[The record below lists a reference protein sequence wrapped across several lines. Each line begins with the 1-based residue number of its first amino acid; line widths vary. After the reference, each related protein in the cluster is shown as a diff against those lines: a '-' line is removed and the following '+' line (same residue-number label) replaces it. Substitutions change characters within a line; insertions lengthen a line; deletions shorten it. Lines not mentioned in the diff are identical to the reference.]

1 MDKGREKT
9 KIWQADQDVDIEDL
23 TFIIPIIISVVLLS
37 VFLLRKY
44 IRWTVQCPSNN
55 RLDGKTVII
64 TGANTGIGKAT
75 ATELAKRGAKVILA
89 CRDRKKGDAVARMI
103 KIKTKN
109 DEIYSYHL
117 DLSSLVA
124 IKEFVDDF
132 TAREPFLH
140 ILINNAAWMGPKG
153 TTEDGY
159 ERAFGVNY
167 LGHFYLTYLLHDR
180 LKRCAPSRVINV
192 ISDSYDKATLNF
204 EDMAMMKYDIYKA
217 YGRSKLAMVLFTV
230 EATRRWMSS
239 QVLFY
244 GAHPGMVCTDL
255 LRNWPGVTG
264 NILQA
269 VSRILFKSPE
279 DGCQTIVYCA
289 VANEIRAQAGK
300 FLENCQLMKIKKIA
314 RDKDVANKLWEVSL
328 HLCKLPS
335 ETEADSEVI
344 INSKPEA
351 KADGAEDDKKEK

>member
-1 MDKGREKT
+1 
-9 KIWQADQDVDIEDL
+9 
-23 TFIIPIIISVVLLS
+23 
-37 VFLLRKY
+37 
-44 IRWTVQCPSNN
+44 
-55 RLDGKTVII
+55 
-64 TGANTGIGKAT
+64 
-75 ATELAKRGAKVILA
+75 
-89 CRDRKKGDAVARMI
+89 
-103 KIKTKN
+103 
-109 DEIYSYHL
+109 
-117 DLSSLVA
+117 
-124 IKEFVDDF
+124 
-132 TAREPFLH
+132 
-140 ILINNAAWMGPKG
+140 MGPKG